1 MNKESEINI
10 SNPPSTL
17 CQLLFNNCREYS
29 YDDLLSSKKDGRWTG
44 ISSCGLARTVEST
57 TIGLFSLGVKPGDHV
72 AIFAENSP
80 QWVIAD
86 FAITCLGAVTV
97 PLYITQVES
106 QIEYI
111 LKDAGVMHIFVSGE
125 ALLKRISNVI
135 SRLGIKA
142 VIAFNKPPD
151 LKGVISADELRQ
163 LGEHTAGRNNDLFKK
178 LADNVRPDS
187 VASLIYTSGTTG
199 EPKGVVLTHNNL
211 VSNAIDAS
219 SIISWMP
226 GSDVAFSFLPLSH
239 IFERTM
245 INIYLYR
252 GMRIY
257 FAESIEAI
265 SANLPEVKPTVMSS
279 VPRMLEKV
287 YDRIIEKGAA
297 LTGIKKAIFSWSM
310 RIAGKYEYSR
320 KGSMLFRLQHK
331 IASLLV
337 FKKWREALGG
347 RLRFVISGGAPLQP
361 KLAHI
366 FMAAGIPIVQGYG
379 LTETSP
385 VIAVNN
391 VTSNRIGSVG
401 KPIPHVEVK
410 IADDGEILT
419 RGPHVM
425 KEFYNSPEATAN
437 VFQDD
442 WFCTGDIGYLDKDG
456 YLFVTD
462 RKKELIKKSSGK
474 FIAPAPIEN
483 RLRES
488 QFIEFAALIG
498 EGRKFVLAMIFPNF
512 ITLSAWALKN
522 ELSFNSNEELLNHPE
537 VTSLYQKII
546 DQVNAGLN
554 PWEKIIKLLLIEKP
568 LSIDTNELT
577 PTLKLKRRVIEGK
590 YKDRI
595 DRIYEKFEHLH
606 DLHESE
612 IPERETGKAQYQ

>member
-1 MNKESEINI
+1 MNKESEITI

-29 YDDLLSSKKDGRWTG
+29 YDDLLSSKIEGKWTG
-44 ISSCGLARTVEST
+44 ISSCGLARTVESMT
-57 TIGLFSLGVKPGDHV
+57 LGLFSLGVKTGDHV
-72 AIFAENSP
+72 AIYAENSP

-125 ALLKRISNVI
+125 SLLKRISNIV
-135 SRLGIKA
+135 SRLGIKS
-142 VIAFNKPPD
+142 VIAFNKPPE
-151 LKGVISADELRQ
+151 LKGVISAAELRQ
-163 LGEHTAGRNNDLFKK
+163 LGEHTAGKNSGLFKK
-178 LADNVRPDS
+178 LAENVRPDS
-187 VASLIYTSGTTG
+187 IASLIYTSGTTG
-199 EPKGVVLTHNNL
+199 EPKGVVLTHRNL

-219 SIISWMP
+219 SIIHWMP
-226 GSDVAFSFLPLSH
+226 GTDVAFSFLPLSH

-252 GMRIY
+252 GLKIY
-257 FAESIEAI
+257 FAESIESI
-265 SANLPEVKPTVMSS
+265 SSNLPEVKPTVMSS

-287 YDRIIEKGAA
+287 YDRIIEKGTA
-297 LTGIKKAIFSWSM
+297 LSGMKKLIFNWSI
-310 RIAGKYEYSR
+310 RLADKYDYSR
-320 KGSMLFRLQHK
+320 KGSMLFRLQLR
-331 IASLLV
+331 IASFLV

-361 KLAHI
+361 KLAQI
-366 FMAAGIPIVQGYG
+366 FMAAGIPVVQGYG

-391 VTSNRIGSVG
+391 VNSNRIGSVG
-401 KPIPHVEVK
+401 KPIPNVEVK
-410 IADDGEILT
+410 IAEDGEILT

-425 KEFYNSPEATAN
+425 KEFYNSPEATAC
-437 VFQDD
+437 VFQDG

-456 YLFVTD
+456 FLFVTD

-483 RLRES
+483 KLRQS
-488 QFIEFAALIG
+488 PFVEFAALIG
-498 EGRKFVLAMIFPNF
+498 ERRKFVLAMIFPNF
-512 ITLSAWALKN
+512 IALSAWALKN
-522 ELSFNSNEELLNHPE
+522 ELNFKSHEELLNLPE
-537 VTSLYQKII
+537 VSILYQKII
-546 DQVNAGLN
+546 DALNTELN
-554 PWEKIIKLLLIEKP
+554 PWERIIKFLLIEQP

-577 PTLKLKRRVIEGK
+577 PTLKLKRRVVESK

-595 DRIYEKFEHLH
+595 DSVYEKFEHLH

-612 IPERETGKAQYQ
+612 ITERETGKAHY